1 MVAPGTDTPFA
12 FGQQVVFAHDGE
24 PFVSYESRTWLLD
37 DDGGVT
43 GPGPRETGFWRPQPD
58 GTLEVLIAHSTG
70 LVTPFYG
77 RSRNL
82 TSWEM
87 ETWAL
92 VRTETAPTVERSTR
106 LYGVVRG
113 DLAYVDEREHVEHG
127 MAPVRVR
134 AAEPDRGLSAP
145 ALPQPDR
152 AGDAGATCVAS
163 ARFASPS
170 SAGSGAVSASAVV
183 GGGRARATT
192 PPASPP
198 PARTPPRAPGSSGP
212 AAPSARGPLGPG
224 VLGPCRPSALRRPAA
239 PSTRSGRPAS

>member
-1 MVAPGTDTPFA
+1 MTGPAHAFETGSTVPVPENAAPDSPRRNRPRFDDLPVPDDTANLREGPDLHPLCIGLLPLIGVWRGAGEMVAPGTDTPFA

-37 DDGGVT
+37 DDGAVT

-127 MAPVRVR
+127 MAPF
-134 AAEPDRGLSAP
+134 
-145 ALPQPDR
+145 
-152 AGDAGATCVAS
+152 AS
-163 ARFASPS
+163 AQLGRI
-170 SAGSGAVSASAVV
+170 AG
-183 GGGRARATT
+183 
-192 PPASPP
+192 
-198 PARTPPRAPGSSGP
+198 
-212 AAPSARGPLGPG
+212 
-224 VLGPCRPSALRRPAA
+224 
-239 PSTRSGRPAS
+239 